1 MSGEDAMERLKG
13 LSAVYVEDNAINVQ
27 LMETIF
33 EDIDDASLAIA
44 TNGEDSIQIIADV
57 MPDVILMD
65 IGLPGMDG
73 IETTAQLK
81 SSETTRDIPVIAIS
95 AAAMNSDLE
104 RAESVGFFAYLTK
117 PINIPDTLRTIIL
130 AMT

>member
-1 MSGEDAMERLKG
+1 MERLKG

-44 TNGEDSIQIIADV
+44 TNGEDSIQVIADV

-95 AAAMNSDLE
+95 AAAMNSDLQ